1 MLREII
7 AAVGSRLLV
16 LVVPTKLI
24 QTVQHGMQPTP
35 SQRDEVHRFSE
46 VCAFMKEIGVP
57 WIDAGDVI
65 TDLEAD
71 AAKSDGGHFSRDG
84 NMLIGEAIAQRLRP
98 LLGSGAA
105 SALIRFP
112 PR

>member
-1 MLREII
+1 
-7 AAVGSRLLV
+7 
-16 LVVPTKLI
+16 
-24 QTVQHGMQPTP
+24 
-35 SQRDEVHRFSE
+35 
-46 VCAFMKEIGVP
+46 MKEIGVP